1 MIVND
6 HQCESDPTPTRWPKA
21 APHQRPYH
29 PKGGL
34 IGMNINL
41 NTCNNDM
48 KGNVDENNTN
58 TDLKRR
64 ETYN

>member
-1 MIVND
+1 MIINANPIRRQPAD
-6 HQCESDPTPTRWPKA
+6 QKLP
-21 APHQRPYH
+21 PHKPPYH

-34 IGMNINL
+34 IGININV

-58 TDLKRR
+58 YD
-64 ETYN
+64 